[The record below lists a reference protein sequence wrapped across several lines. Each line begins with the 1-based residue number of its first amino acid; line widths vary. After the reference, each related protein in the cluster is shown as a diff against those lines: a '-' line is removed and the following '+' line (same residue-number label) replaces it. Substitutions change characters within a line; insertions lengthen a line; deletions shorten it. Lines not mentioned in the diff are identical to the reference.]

1 MKNNVSFYRKQR
13 VVWWKTTCRFV
24 ENNVSFVGLCQ
35 NRRNDGKKVRR
46 EVRKREEK
54 WRRVWHLWQQKINIA
69 VGRRARACVRRV
81 CVWICTFSKK
91 GQFRRRGAW
100 ETLFGFILFGS
111 LFLWYFAHLRK
122 QNKAY
127 QKKIVQILA
136 DFSLFALISTHIV
149 IEGNVK
155 EQQQIE
161 KLTKRKAGENRETL
175 CRKTQ
180 CKKTM
185 QKETAQK
192 ETECAKRIW
201 HTL

>member
-1 MKNNVSFYRKQR
+1 MK
-13 VVWWKTTCRFV
+13 
-24 ENNVSFVGLCQ
+24 NNVSFVGLCQ
-35 NRRNDGKKVRR
+35 NGRNEGKKVRREVRKR

-81 CVWICTFSKK
+81 CAWICTFSKK
-91 GQFRRRGAW
+91 GQFRRRGEW
-100 ETLFGFILFGS
+100 ETLFRFILFENLLCS
-111 LFLWYFAHLRK
+111 IFALSRK

-161 KLTKRKAGENRETL
+161 KLTKRKASEKQEKIGKHN
-175 CRKTQ
+175 
-180 CKKTM
+180 
-185 QKETAQK
+185 
-192 ETECAKRIW
+192 AKRHNAEKHNAKSHGAKRNRVRQKNLTHSVKIW
-201 HTL
+201 KTNLSD